1 MWELKFAVPTCA
13 VSSRTTGCGT
23 GVWKDG
29 SCNSR
34 TILDQF
40 HRRVATGE
48 RVGQRDLKGQARQSP
63 LTSAAFAAA
72 LFASSGL
79 TAPSLLPRVRPGV
92 DVVILGG
99 TRADGGPA
107 EGDDAPSTRPGWEK
121 LSGLLADFE
130 QLPPMM
136 CIKRAKRWI

>member
-1 MWELKFAVPTCA
+1 MISGHVLGPGWGHVGTCA
-13 VSSRTTGCGT
+13 VSSGTTGCST
-23 GVWKDG
+23 GVWEDG

-40 HRRVATGE
+40 YRRVATGE
-48 RVGQRDLKGQARQSP
+48 RAGRQSL

-79 TAPSLLPRVRPGV
+79 VAPSLLPRLRPGV

-99 TRADGGPA
+99 TLADGGPVD
-107 EGDDAPSTRPGWEK
+107 GGDAPSTRPGWEK
-121 LSGLLADFE
+121 LSGLFADFE